1 MTENVRKEINQF
13 PSAILPKTVGAITG
27 PKVYSMIDQ
36 HYVPARF
43 NYFSDFNKETYNI
56 LVVGKTEQSVLLSKI
71 CKKNVLGPTGAGKSR
86 LVNVL
91 FNTEICESQ
100 VSHKSVT
107 RDFCF
112 IEGQGE
118 IIDLK
123 TSVKQMKKVVV
134 ADTVGLCDTEWDDRK
149 ILAFIKGRVG
159 RKFKYIDAAFIVF
172 KADRL
177 SKEHVIN
184 IKEIMKWLNYNRSN
198 HLSFLFV
205 GMCAENLCPL
215 TKENLK
221 KQAREMLGLIDTKLP
236 GNEYESLVYV
246 GFPPEDQLN
255 DNGKKMVEKSWDLLQ
270 PLVRLNENS
279 MQLKDYKLHVANQTF
294 WKLPRIFR
302 ICTIL

>member
-1 MTENVRKEINQF
+1 
-13 PSAILPKTVGAITG
+13 
-27 PKVYSMIDQ
+27 MI
-36 HYVPARF
+36 
-43 NYFSDFNKETYNI
+43 
-56 LVVGKTEQSVLLSKI
+56 
-71 CKKNVLGPTGAGKSR
+71 
-86 LVNVL
+86 NVL

-107 RDFCF
+107 RDVCF

-118 IIDLK
+118 IIDWK

-134 ADTVGLCDTEWDDRK
+134 ADTVGLCDTEWDDHK
-149 ILAFIKGRVG
+149 ILALIKGRVG
-159 RKFKYIDAAFIVF
+159 RKFKNIDAAFIVF

-177 SKEHVIN
+177 SKEQVKN

-255 DNGKKMVEKSWDLLQ
+255 DNGKEGVKKSWDLLQ

-294 WKLPRIFR
+294 WKLPEISRS
-302 ICTIL
+302 CTIL